1 MGEMSENLK
10 NESMYVNKQ
19 EYVDLKRHSQMLG
32 QIANLVEDFTVDNDD
47 TTEMAVRR
55 ILSELYFR
63 RSEDLMK

>member
-10 NESMYVNKQ
+10 NESTYVNKQ
-19 EYVDLKRHSQMLG
+19 EYADLKRHSQMLG
-32 QIANLVEDFTVDNDD
+32 QIANLVEDFTEDDDD

-55 ILSELYFR
+55 ILSELYLR

>member
-32 QIANLVEDFTVDNDD
+32 QIANLVEDFAEDDD

>member
-1 MGEMSENLK
+1 MEEMSENLK
-10 NESMYVNKQ
+10 NESIYVNKQ

-32 QIANLVEDFTVDNDD
+32 QIANLVEDFTEDDD

-55 ILSELYFR
+55 ILSELYLR